1 MSTAMRAE
9 PPTDLVRLVRLTT
22 ESGSPVDGALYEPS
36 GVDSLAG
43 VVHLHGK
50 GGNFYTGPGR
60 FIPECSAGTPITHL
74 SINMGCHDL
83 AYTRYDI
90 PSPDFTTAEVPIG
103 GGMWE
108 QISRGHEDVAAAVAH
123 LRSLGHD
130 RVFVSGH
137 SSGGYYAV
145 DYAGR
150 DKELAGVVLLSPLT
164 TNRTALPRWFPGPGE
179 LDAALERARAMVAD
193 GRGHHLIPVSSW
205 YYAISAASLLERAE
219 DPVDRWEHTLAGLPY
234 PALMIWGTDESRDQL
249 WRDIV
254 DRCAR
259 PDIRALA
266 LPGCEHHFAGF
277 EDTVTAALTDFVLA
291 S

>member
-1 MSTAMRAE
+1 MTAMPAKS
-9 PPTDLVRLVRLTT
+9 TVRLVRLTT
-22 ESGSPVDGALYEPS
+22 RSGEPVDGALWEPS
-36 GVDSLAG
+36 GVDPVAA

-60 FIPECSAGTPITHL
+60 FVPERSAGTPITHL

-90 PSPDFTTAEVPIG
+90 PSPDFSTAEVPVG

-108 QISRGHEDVAAAVAH
+108 RISAGHEDVAAAVDH
-123 LRSLGHD
+123 LRTAGYG

-150 DKELAGVVLLSPLT
+150 DPELAGVVLLSPLT
-164 TNRTALPRWFPGPGE
+164 TNRTALPRWFPGPGD

-193 GRGHHLIPVSSW
+193 GHGHHLIPLSSW
-205 YYAISAASLLERAE
+205 YYAISATSLLERAD

-234 PALMIWGTDESRDQL
+234 PALMIWGTAESRDQL
-249 WRDIV
+249 WRDIAE
-254 DRCAR
+254 RCAR
-259 PDIRALA
+259 PDIRTLA

-277 EDTVTAALTDFVLA
+277 EDTVTAALTDFTLTP
-291 S
+291 